1 MTRRRVL
8 SADQVTAIRSE
19 YQKGVRGY
27 GYRELGRK
35 YGVSESVIR
44 DVIQYAQRCYA

>member
-1 MTRRRVL
+1 MSRRRAL
-8 SADQVTAIRSE
+8 TPAQVCAIRAE
-19 YQKGVRGY
+19 YQRGVKGY

-44 DVIQYAQRCYA
+44 DVIQYVQRCYA

>member
-1 MTRRRVL
+1 MSRRRVL
-8 SADQVTAIRSE
+8 TPDQVSAIRRE
-19 YQKGVRGY
+19 YQRGVRGY

-44 DVIQYAQRCYA
+44 DVIQYAQRCDA